1 MRAQVM
7 RRARRSLSLTKIGN
21 GRHRGR
27 LGCSGRVRWPL
38 VGLLFLVA
46 ACLLVSCL
54 VPLLG
59 NAQTPGPDP
68 YEPDDPDGGDPPWIG
83 NGETQTRSFYPD
95 GDVDYAHFRVK
106 AGHWYDVHTQELALL
121 VDTVLTV
128 EIAGTTYQDDDGGSE
143 PLASRIVFEAPAT
156 GDALITVVTS
166 QGVYSTT
173 QTYEL
178 YAGETAGPTPTPT
191 TAPTS
196 TPTSVPIATP
206 EPTNTPAP
214 TSTPQKPV
222 VSFSAVPDYIQK
234 PGDCVT
240 LRWSVERASEVYLV
254 YPNGNQVGVTGQ
266 EERQVCPTETSVY
279 TLKVLAPGGNET
291 VEVVV
296 TVAGPT
302 STPTPTPTRSAGSG
316 GSASGKATVHIL
328 VFVDEDRNDAY
339 DPQEGV
345 LGMGARL
352 QSQANPGR
360 AWSGTTDVQGQVHL
374 AKVPSGSYTLLVPTL
389 GRAET
394 VSLRGE
400 ETTIGVAVPPVQLPT
415 RIP

>member
-1 MRAQVM
+1 MKQPTQPSTAGG
-7 RRARRSLSLTKIGN
+7 RSREIIHVIVIAAT
-21 GRHRGR
+21 
-27 LGCSGRVRWPL
+27 
-38 VGLLFLVA
+38 VA
-46 ACLLVSCL
+46 ALAALGSCLLLSSAH
-54 VPLLG
+54 
-59 NAQTPGPDP
+59 AQAGDP
-68 YEPDDPDGGDPPWIG
+68 YEPDWPDPPWIG
-83 NGETQTRSFYPD
+83 NGETQARSFYPE
-95 GDVDYAHFRVK
+95 GDIDYAHFRVK
-106 AGHWYDVHTQELALL
+106 AGHWYDVHTQNLALL

-173 QTYEL
+173 QTYAL
-178 YAGETAGPTPTPT
+178 YAAETAGPTPTPT

-196 TPTSVPIATP
+196 TPTSVPTATP
-206 EPTNTPAP
+206 RPTSTPAP
-214 TSTPQKPV
+214 TATPQKPV
-222 VSFSAVPDYIQK
+222 VSFSATPDYVEN

-240 LRWSVERASEVYLV
+240 LRWSVERASEVFLV
-254 YPNGNQVGVTGQ
+254 YPNGNQEGVIGQ
-266 EERQVCPTETSVY
+266 EERQVCPAETSAY

-296 TVAGPT
+296 TVAEPT
-302 STPTPTPTRSAGSG
+302 STPAPTPTRSAGSG
-316 GSASGKATVHIL
+316 GSASGKATVHFL
-328 VFVDEDRNDAY
+328 VFVDEDQNGAY
-339 DPQEGV
+339 GPQEGV
-345 LGMGARL
+345 LGMGIRL

-360 AWSGTTDVQGQVHL
+360 VWSGATDALGQVHL

-394 VSLRGE
+394 VTLRGE
-400 ETTIGVAVPPVQLPT
+400 ETTLDVAVPPVQLPN

>member
-1 MRAQVM
+1 MKPLTRPSPA
-7 RRARRSLSLTKIGN
+7 AGRSREISHVIVIAAT
-21 GRHRGR
+21 
-27 LGCSGRVRWPL
+27 
-38 VGLLFLVA
+38 VA
-46 ACLLVSCL
+46 ALAALGSCLLLPSAH
-54 VPLLG
+54 
-59 NAQTPGPDP
+59 AQAGDA
-68 YEPDDPDGGDPPWIG
+68 YEPDWPDPPWIG
-83 NGETQTRSFYPD
+83 NGETQARSFYPD
-95 GDVDYAHFRVK
+95 GDADYAHFRVK

-173 QTYEL
+173 QAYEL

-196 TPTSVPIATP
+196 TPTATP
-206 EPTNTPAP
+206 TSTPKPTNTPAP
-214 TSTPQKPV
+214 TATPQKPV
-222 VSFSAVPDYIQK
+222 VSFSATPDYVEH

-240 LRWSVERASEVYLV
+240 LSWSVERASEVFLV
-254 YPNGNQVGVTGQ
+254 YPNGNQVGVVGQ
-266 EERQVCPTETSVY
+266 EERLVCPTETSAY

-296 TVAGPT
+296 TVAEPT

-316 GSASGKATVHIL
+316 GSSSGKATVHVL
-328 VFVDEDRNDAY
+328 VFVDEDQNGAY
-339 DPQEGV
+339 GPQEGV
-345 LGMGARL
+345 VGMGIRF

-360 AWSGTTDVQGQVHL
+360 VWSGVTDESGQVAL
-374 AKVPSGSYTLLVPTL
+374 AKVPSGSYMLLVPTL
-389 GRAET
+389 GRAEAVT
-394 VSLRGE
+394 LRGE
-400 ETTIGVAVPPVQLPT
+400 ETTLDVAVPPVQLPS

>member
-1 MRAQVM
+1 MKPLTRPSTAGG
-7 RRARRSLSLTKIGN
+7 RSQEIVHVIVIAAT
-21 GRHRGR
+21 
-27 LGCSGRVRWPL
+27 
-38 VGLLFLVA
+38 VA
-46 ACLLVSCL
+46 ALAALGSCLLLSSAH
-54 VPLLG
+54 
-59 NAQTPGPDP
+59 AQAGDP
-68 YEPDDPDGGDPPWIG
+68 YEPDWPDPPWIG
-83 NGETQTRSFYPD
+83 NGQTQAHSFYPD
-95 GDVDYAHFRVK
+95 GDIDYAHFRVK
-106 AGHWYDVHTQELALL
+106 AGHWYDVHTQDLALL

-178 YAGETAGPTPTPT
+178 YAGETSGPTPTPT

-196 TPTSVPIATP
+196 TPTATP
-206 EPTNTPAP
+206 TSTPKPTNTPAP

-222 VSFSAVPDYIQK
+222 VSFSAIPDHVEH
-234 PGDCVT
+234 PGDCVK
-240 LRWSVERASEVYLV
+240 LRWSVERASEVFLV
-254 YPNGNQVGVTGQ
+254 YPNGNQEGVIGQ
-266 EERQVCPTETSVY
+266 EERQVCPTETSAY

-296 TVAGPT
+296 TVAEPT

-316 GSASGKATVHIL
+316 GSASGKSTVHVL
-328 VFVDEDRNDAY
+328 VFVDEDQNDAY
-339 DPQEGV
+339 SPQEGV
-345 LGMGARL
+345 MGMGVRL

-360 AWSGTTDVQGQVHL
+360 VWSGVTDESGQVHL
-374 AKVPSGSYTLLVPTL
+374 AKVASGSYTLLMPTL

-400 ETTIGVAVPPVQLPT
+400 ETTLDVAVPPVQLPS